1 MAKRSTTT
9 TRTTKSSPKASSEKP
24 LPDAKFV
31 LSDYGFNPEHIK
43 LAIETVAA
51 ELQSGR
57 LTHKQKV
64 DCSRFLV
71 NSGVQVANL
80 HAILKGTGGSFKGV
94 DPKDRSAVK
103 EVAKRRGEAE
113 KMADSLPSLRDL
125 KVVG

>member
-9 TRTTKSSPKASSEKP
+9 RSTRSSAIADEKP
-24 LPDAKFV
+24 LPDARFV

-43 LAIETVAA
+43 LAIDTVVA
-51 ELQSGR
+51 ELNSGR

-71 NSGVQVANL
+71 NSGIQLANL

-94 DPKDRSAVK
+94 HPRDQSAVK

-113 KMADSLPSLRDL
+113 KVADALPSLRDL

>member
-9 TRTTKSSPKASSEKP
+9 RTAKSTGKAVSSENP

-43 LAIETVAA
+43 LAIETVVA

-71 NSGVQVANL
+71 NSGIQVANL

-94 DPKDRSAVK
+94 DPRDRSAVK
-103 EVAKRRGEAE
+103 EVAERRGEAE

-125 KVVG
+125 RVVG